1 MAGDM
6 KTFDSARRDLLR
18 LSSMGLAAS
27 AVSAIPAFAASKK
40 PAAAPALSP
49 LLFDVRTFG
58 ATGDGKT
65 IDSPAINKAIEAAA
79 AAGGGTVIFPG
90 GNYLSFSIRLKS
102 HVDLY
107 LSQGCAIIAADSP
120 KPGETTGYM
129 GGTYDAAEPKT
140 AYDAYQDYGHNHWH
154 NSLLWGEGISDFSI
168 TGPGLIWGKGLSFGA
183 GPGRPP
189 AGAGASGPGFGPGRP
204 DAPTTPGA
212 PGAAA
217 GAGRSGVA
225 AAQGGAAA
233 PGAPAATGA
242 ARPGGA
248 AGQPRPGRGNYPQ
261 FQAEQPGVGNK
272 AIGLKNCRNVTLR
285 DFSMLKGGHFA
296 ILVTGVDNL
305 TIDNLKIDTD
315 RDGMDIDCCKNVR
328 VSNCTVNSPWD
339 DAIVP
344 KSSFALGYNRACENM
359 NITNCFVSGCYQL
372 GTVLDGTWKK
382 FTMEADRKV
391 GGTGRIKCGTESNG
405 GFKNITISNC
415 VFEGCQGLA
424 LETVD
429 GALLEDIAVTNITM
443 RDIISCPIYLRLGA
457 RLRGPKGAAG
467 TDQST
472 VVGTLK
478 RVLLSNIV
486 CHNTVSRFGSNIT
499 GIPGFPVE
507 DLKISD
513 VYVECVGG
521 GTPDQAKIE
530 VPERENAYPE
540 PGMLGPLPAH
550 GFYFRHVNRLEMSHV
565 EVAPV
570 APDAR
575 PAIYLDDVHRADF
588 FAITAPSTPP
598 AFSFNKS
605 TDIRVMC
612 SRAAPDSTTP

>member
-1 MAGDM
+1 M

-18 LSSMGLAAS
+18 LSSMGLAAT
-27 AVSAIPAFAASKK
+27 AVTSIPALAARK
-40 PAAAPALSP
+40 PAAPALSP
-49 LLFDVRTFG
+49 LLFDVRAFG

-79 AAGGGTVIFPG
+79 AAGGGTVFFPG
-90 GNYLSFSIRLKS
+90 GNYICFSIRLKS

-120 KPGETTGYM
+120 KPGETTGTM
-129 GGTYDAAEPKT
+129 GGTYDAAEPKNT
-140 AYDAYQDYGHNHWH
+140 WDAYQDYGHNHWH
-154 NSLLWGEGISDFSI
+154 NSLLWGDGISDFSI

-189 AGAGASGPGFGPGRP
+189 AGSGASGPGFGPGRP
-204 DAPTTPGA
+204 DAPSGA
-212 PGAAA
+212 GAA
-217 GAGRSGVA
+217 GAARPGGAGAGAA

-233 PGAPAATGA
+233 AAPGAPGA

-248 AGQPRPGRGNYPQ
+248 GGFGGGARPGRGNYTQ

-272 AIGLKNCRNVTLR
+272 AIALKNCRNVNLR
-285 DFSMLKGGHFA
+285 DFSILKGGHFG

-344 KSSFALGYNRACENM
+344 KSSFALGYNRPCENM

-382 FTMEADRKV
+382 FTMEADHKV
-391 GGTGRIKCGTESNG
+391 GGTGRIKLGTESNG
-405 GFKNITISNC
+405 GFINITISNC

-429 GALLEDIAVTNITM
+429 GALLEDVAVTNITM

-472 VVGTLK
+472 VVGTLR

-486 CHNTVSRFGSNIT
+486 CHNTASRFGSNIT
-499 GIPGFPVE
+499 GIPGYPVE

-513 VYVECVGG
+513 VYVGCVGG
-521 GTPDQAKIE
+521 GTADQVKID
-530 VPERENAYPE
+530 VPEKENGYPE
-540 PGMLGPLPAH
+540 PGLLGPLPTY

-575 PAIYLDDVHRADF
+575 PAVYLDDVHRADF

-612 SRAAPDSTTP
+612 SRAAPDSTTA